1 MRLICTR
8 KKVQNVTHSGLEL
21 RMTKAVVTIGG
32 VKRAKLPSNRHYRQ
46 TNAQLFTGRMPF
58 LSPTNSLRAVKGKVI
73 AFHWFAHQSSPEVFQ
88 PDVWPLEAPG
98 YLGGGGGCRVLI
110 AHFTYLL
117 TYFSSASWRQSRII
131 DYSAICGNNAL
142 PAITDNSTRGAG
154 SRHTTVPV
162 KRFFWNY
169 KIRIFYLTANRSDAT
184 FTRHLEPHDNR
195 HGS

>member
-1 MRLICTR
+1 
-8 KKVQNVTHSGLEL
+8 VQSSRRIVIIDKLTPSFLQAGCPSCRQPTVSEQWKEKLSHSTDLL
-21 RMTKAVVTIGG
+21 T
-32 VKRAKLPSNRHYRQ
+32 
-46 TNAQLFTGRMPF
+46 
-58 LSPTNSLRAVKGKVI
+58 
-73 AFHWFAHQSSPEVFQ
+73 QSSPEVFQ